1 MAAPVVRDLNQ
12 LVSEYGRSV
21 EPQKQLIDTDIAN
34 NEKSGQAQ
42 IEGLG
47 AAKDRAF
54 GKITQAAQN
63 KGMLFSGFAPDAQAE
78 YTASTYLPAL
88 AKLQA
93 AIANTRT
100 SLLGKKADIDKNVY
114 DKAFNTRESDI
125 SAKRSWDAAEAARA
139 FQAAEA
145 EKQREFQRQQA
156 EQAYQRQLAMA
167 REQRAWQ
174 AAQAA
179 RAVRGGGGGG
189 VVYRGGGGGGGG
201 GVDVNRVDS
210 TVRAMLE
217 SEMGRDQKV
226 SPATW
231 RRAASYAAAHGIRFG
246 GANGFA
252 SRFWNYANDNH
263 WRDYK
268 LGYNQYM

>member
-34 NEKSGQAQ
+34 NEKSGQSQ

-54 GKITQAAQN
+54 NKITQSAQN

-114 DKAFNTRESDI
+114 DKAFATRESDI

-189 VVYRGGGGGGGG
+189 GGGASSPNI
-201 GVDVNRVDS
+201 VER
-210 TVRAMLE
+210 VRAMLQANV
-217 SEMGRDQKV
+217 GRDGKV
-226 SPATW
+226 SPTTW
-231 RRAASYAAAHGIRFG
+231 RQIAAYAADNGLRFG
-246 GANGFA
+246 GAGGFA
-252 SRFWNYANDNH
+252 SKMWQYANDSH
-263 WRDYK
+263 WKDYK
-268 LGYNQYM
+268 LGYDRYM

>member
-114 DKAFNTRESDI
+114 DKAFATRESDI

-156 EQAYQRQLAMA
+156 EQAYQQQLAMA

-179 RAVRGGGGGG
+179 RAVRGGGGGASPNI
-189 VVYRGGGGGGGG
+189 VER
-201 GVDVNRVDS
+201 
-210 TVRAMLE
+210 VRAMLQANT
-217 SEMGRDQKV
+217 GRDGKV
-226 SPATW
+226 SPVVW
-231 RRAASYAAAHGIRFG
+231 RQVAAYAADNGLRFG
-246 GANGFA
+246 GAGGFA
-252 SRFWNYANDNH
+252 SKMWQYANDSH

-268 LGYNQYM
+268 LGYDRYM

>member
-114 DKAFNTRESDI
+114 DKAFATRESDI

-156 EQAYQRQLAMA
+156 EQAYQRQLALA

-174 AAQAA
+174 AQQNAA
-179 RAVRGGGGGG
+179 SRASSASLASMRYGGGGGG
-189 VVYRGGGGGGGG
+189 N
-201 GVDVNRVDS
+201 DVNRVDS
-210 TVRAMLE
+210 TIRAMLE

-246 GANGFA
+246 GAGGFA

-268 LGYNQYM
+268 LGYDQYM

>member
-54 GKITQAAQN
+54 NKITQSAQN

-114 DKAFNTRESDI
+114 DKAFATRESDI

-145 EKQREFQRQQA
+145 EKQREFQRQQT

-189 VVYRGGGGGGGG
+189 ASPNIVER
-201 GVDVNRVDS
+201 
-210 TVRAMLE
+210 VRAMLQANT
-217 SEMGRDQKV
+217 GRDGKV
-226 SPATW
+226 SPVVW
-231 RRAASYAAAHGIRFG
+231 RQVAAYAADNGLSFG
-246 GANGFA
+246 GAGGFA
-252 SRFWNYANDNH
+252 SKMWQYANDSH

-268 LGYNQYM
+268 LGYDRYM

>member
-145 EKQREFQRQQA
+145 EKQREFQRQQT

-189 VVYRGGGGGGGG
+189 GGGASPNI
-201 GVDVNRVDS
+201 VER
-210 TVRAMLE
+210 VRAMLQANT
-217 SEMGRDQKV
+217 GRDGKV
-226 SPATW
+226 SPVVW
-231 RRAASYAAAHGIRFG
+231 RQVAAYAADNGLRFG
-246 GANGFA
+246 GAGGFA
-252 SRFWNYANDNH
+252 SKMWQYANDSH
-263 WRDYK
+263 WQDYK
-268 LGYNQYM
+268 KGYERYM

>member
-114 DKAFNTRESDI
+114 DKAFATRESDI

-156 EQAYQRQLAMA
+156 EQVYQRQLAMA

-189 VVYRGGGGGGGG
+189 GGASPNI
-201 GVDVNRVDS
+201 VER
-210 TVRAMLE
+210 VRAMLQANT
-217 SEMGRDQKV
+217 GRDGRV
-226 SPATW
+226 SPVVW
-231 RRAASYAAAHGIRFG
+231 RQVAAYAADNGLRFG
-246 GANGFA
+246 GAGGFA
-252 SRFWNYANDNH
+252 SKMWQYANDSH
-263 WRDYK
+263 WKDYK
-268 LGYNQYM
+268 LGYDRYM

>member
-114 DKAFNTRESDI
+114 DKAFATRESDI

-201 GVDVNRVDS
+201 GASPNIVER
-210 TVRAMLE
+210 VRAMLQANT
-217 SEMGRDQKV
+217 GRDGKV
-226 SPATW
+226 SPVVW
-231 RRAASYAAAHGIRFG
+231 RQVAAYAADNGLRFG
-246 GANGFA
+246 GADGFA
-252 SRFWNYANDNH
+252 SKMWQYANDSH
-263 WRDYK
+263 WRDYR
-268 LGYNQYM
+268 LGYDRYM

>member
-114 DKAFNTRESDI
+114 DKAFATRESDI

-179 RAVRGGGGGG
+179 RA
-189 VVYRGGGGGGGG
+189 YRGGGGGGAAPNI
-201 GVDVNRVDS
+201 VER
-210 TVRAMLE
+210 VRAMLQANV
-217 SEMGRDQKV
+217 GRDGKV
-226 SPATW
+226 SPTTW
-231 RRAASYAAAHGIRFG
+231 RQIAAYAADNGLRFG
-246 GANGFA
+246 GAGGFA
-252 SRFWNYANDNH
+252 SKMWQYANDSH
-263 WRDYK
+263 WQDYK
-268 LGYNQYM
+268 KGYERYM

>member
-114 DKAFNTRESDI
+114 DKAFATRESDI
-125 SAKRSWDAAEAARA
+125 SAKRSWD
-139 FQAAEA
+139 AAEA

-179 RAVRGGGGGG
+179 RAV
-189 VVYRGGGGGGGG
+189 RGGGGGGGG

-268 LGYNQYM
+268 LGYDQYM

>member
-114 DKAFNTRESDI
+114 DKAFATRESDI

-189 VVYRGGGGGGGG
+189 GGASPNI
-201 GVDVNRVDS
+201 VER
-210 TVRAMLE
+210 VRAMLQANT
-217 SEMGRDQKV
+217 GRDGKV
-226 SPATW
+226 SPVVW
-231 RRAASYAAAHGIRFG
+231 SQVAAYAADNGLRFG
-246 GANGFA
+246 GAGGFA
-252 SRFWNYANDNH
+252 SKMWQYANDSH
-263 WRDYK
+263 WKDYK
-268 LGYNQYM
+268 LGYDRYM

>member
-114 DKAFNTRESDI
+114 DKAFATRESDI

-179 RAVRGGGGGG
+179 RAVRGGGGGASPNI
-189 VVYRGGGGGGGG
+189 VER
-201 GVDVNRVDS
+201 
-210 TVRAMLE
+210 VRAMLQANT
-217 SEMGRDQKV
+217 GRDGKV
-226 SPATW
+226 SPVVW
-231 RRAASYAAAHGIRFG
+231 RQVAAYAADNGLRFG
-246 GANGFA
+246 GAGGFA
-252 SRFWNYANDNH
+252 SKMWQYANDSH

-268 LGYNQYM
+268 LGYDRYM

>member
-114 DKAFNTRESDI
+114 DKAFATRESDI

-189 VVYRGGGGGGGG
+189 AAPNIVER
-201 GVDVNRVDS
+201 
-210 TVRAMLE
+210 VRAMLQANT
-217 SEMGRDQKV
+217 GRDGKV
-226 SPATW
+226 SPVVW
-231 RRAASYAAAHGIRFG
+231 RQVAAYAADNGLRFG
-246 GANGFA
+246 GAGGFA
-252 SRFWNYANDNH
+252 SKMWQYANDSH
-263 WRDYK
+263 WKDYK
-268 LGYNQYM
+268 LGYDRYM

>member
-34 NEKSGQAQ
+34 NEKSGQSQ

-54 GKITQAAQN
+54 NKITQSAQN

-114 DKAFNTRESDI
+114 DKAFATRESDI

-174 AAQAA
+174 ASQNAA
-179 RAVRGGGGGG
+179 NRASSASLASMRYGGGGGAAPNI
-189 VVYRGGGGGGGG
+189 VER
-201 GVDVNRVDS
+201 
-210 TVRAMLE
+210 VRAMLQANA
-217 SEMGRDQKV
+217 GRDGKV
-226 SPATW
+226 SPTTW
-231 RRAASYAAAHGIRFG
+231 RQIAAYAADNGLRFG
-246 GANGFA
+246 GAGGFA
-252 SRFWNYANDNH
+252 SKMWQYANDSH
-263 WRDYK
+263 WKDYK
-268 LGYNQYM
+268 LGYDRYM

>member
-114 DKAFNTRESDI
+114 DKAFATRESDI

-189 VVYRGGGGGGGG
+189 GASPNIVER
-201 GVDVNRVDS
+201 
-210 TVRAMLE
+210 VRAMLQANT
-217 SEMGRDQKV
+217 GRDGKV
-226 SPATW
+226 SPVVW
-231 RRAASYAAAHGIRFG
+231 RQVAAYAADNGLRFG
-246 GANGFA
+246 GAGGFA
-252 SRFWNYANDNH
+252 SKMWQYANDSH
-263 WRDYK
+263 WKDYK
-268 LGYNQYM
+268 LGYDRYM

>member
-189 VVYRGGGGGGGG
+189 ASPNIVER
-201 GVDVNRVDS
+201 
-210 TVRAMLE
+210 VRAMLQANT
-217 SEMGRDQKV
+217 GRDGKV
-226 SPATW
+226 SPVVW
-231 RRAASYAAAHGIRFG
+231 RQVAAYAADNGLRFG
-246 GANGFA
+246 GAGGFA
-252 SRFWNYANDNH
+252 SKMWQYANDSH
-263 WRDYK
+263 WQDYK
-268 LGYNQYM
+268 KGYERYM

>member
-114 DKAFNTRESDI
+114 DKAFATRESDI
-125 SAKRSWDAAEAARA
+125 SAKRSWDAAEATRA

-174 AAQAA
+174 AAQAT

-189 VVYRGGGGGGGG
+189 GGGGASPNI
-201 GVDVNRVDS
+201 VEH
-210 TVRAMLE
+210 VRAMLQANT
-217 SEMGRDQKV
+217 GRDGKV
-226 SPATW
+226 SPVVW
-231 RRAASYAAAHGIRFG
+231 RQVAAYAADNGLRFG
-246 GANGFA
+246 GAGGFA
-252 SRFWNYANDNH
+252 SKMWQYANDNH

-268 LGYNQYM
+268 LGYDQYM